1 LRTLHRTFGTLAAV
15 ALLLASSTMVSAATD
30 GQLAQRQFDQ
40 AVTLAQQGNVNQAIG
55 IFKQLTSEHPD
66 WPEPYNNL
74 AVLYARQGRYAEAG
88 AALEAALATHPSY
101 SAAHKNLNQVYDV
114 MASRAYQKA
123 FAMDKPDDAPGPALT
138 LIEKLEP
145 IPAAQVAAA
154 PTPPPT
160 GASKPIALNNSVTIA
175 ASGPAEPS
183 QASAAP
189 AEPSQTSAAPP
200 VPDDSPRDETTAI
213 RKAVS
218 GWAAAWSRQDVEAY
232 LGFYGADF
240 TPPRGMNRRSWAR
253 QRRQRV
259 SNPGRIQV
267 TLANIKVSQPTPDR
281 AVVEFLQSYDSDGFV
296 GDARK
301 QLKLKRYDGD
311 WRIVAERV
319 MR

>member
-1 LRTLHRTFGTLAAV
+1 LRKLYLRFGSLAAL
-15 ALLLASSTMVSAATD
+15 ALLVASSATVTAAAD
-30 GQLAQRQFDQ
+30 EQFDQ

-123 FAMDKPDDAPGPALT
+123 FAMDKPNDAPGPTLT
-138 LIEKLEP
+138 LIEKLG
-145 IPAAQVAAA
+145 PAPATRVATVPA
-154 PTPPPT
+154 PEPPPT
-160 GASKPIALNNSVTIA
+160 TSSKPIALNNSVTIA
-175 ASGPAEPS
+175 ASGPAARQQP
-183 QASAAP
+183 P
-189 AEPSQTSAAPP
+189 AAPP
-200 VPDDSPRDETTAI
+200 VPDAPRDDTTAI

-218 GWAAAWSRQDVEAY
+218 DWAAAWSRQDVDAY

-240 TPPRGMNRRSWAR
+240 TPPRGMDRRSWAR

-267 TLANIKVSQPTPDR
+267 TLTNIDVSQPTPDS
-281 AVVEFLQSYDSDGFV
+281 AVVKFLQSYDSDGFV

-301 QLKLKRYDGD
+301 QLKLKRYDGG
-311 WRIVAERV
+311 WRIVAEQV
-319 MR
+319 TH